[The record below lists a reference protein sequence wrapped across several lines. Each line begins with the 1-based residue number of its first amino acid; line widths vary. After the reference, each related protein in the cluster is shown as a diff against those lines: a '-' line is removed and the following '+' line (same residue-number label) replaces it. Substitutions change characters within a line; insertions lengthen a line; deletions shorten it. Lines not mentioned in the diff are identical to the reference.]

1 MAEYDLK
8 VAVIGGG
15 TGLSTILRGLK
26 RYPIDITAIVTVADD
41 GGSSGSLRTD
51 FDVPP
56 PGDIRNVLVALSE
69 VEPLVQELFQYR
81 FTGETDLAGH
91 PTGNLLIA
99 AMTNITGDF
108 ASAIQKLSEV
118 LKVRGRVLPVCNTPL
133 CLCAEYDDGTII
145 QGESLI
151 PTIDK
156 KIKRVYYTKE
166 DARALDEA
174 VEAIMEADLVLLG
187 PGSLY
192 TSIIP
197 NLLVNGVV
205 DAIEKS
211 KAPKVYICNIMT
223 QPGETDD
230 HNVLDHVNAIVK
242 HTNKNIIDY
251 VISNNEVLPKEMI
264 DRYQKDGAKQ
274 VILDDKQ
281 RKILKTMGAKTI
293 EENLIEIKNNYIRHD
308 AGHIS
313 DIVINLALRHDNDKD
328 K

>member
-1 MAEYDLK
+1 MGEYDLK
-8 VAVIGGG
+8 VVVIGGG

-81 FTGETDLAGH
+81 FTGETDLARH

-108 ASAIQKLSEV
+108 SSAIQKLSEV
-118 LKVRGRVLPVCNTPL
+118 LKVRGKVLPVCNTPL

-156 KIKRVYYTKE
+156 KIKRVYYSKE
-166 DARALDEA
+166 GAKALSEA

-197 NLLVNGVV
+197 NLLLGEISE
-205 DAIEKS
+205 ALS
-211 KAPKVYICNIMT
+211 KTSAECVYCCNIMT
-223 QPGETDD
+223 QPGETTGYSASEHIKAIHQHAGYSFIDKIIVNDD
-230 HNVLDHVNAIVK
+230 EINSKV
-242 HTNKNIIDY
+242 Y
-251 VISNNEVLPKEMI
+251 E
-264 DRYQKDGAKQ
+264 RYREQ
-274 VILDDKQ
+274 
-281 RKILKTMGAKTI
+281 
-293 EENLIEIKNNYIRHD
+293 H
-308 AGHIS
+308 S
-313 DIVINLALRHDNDKD
+313 DIVEIDEKKLSQMNIKIIKSRLVSYNNVGEVRHNAKKVAATIFSLLLDIEEQREG
-328 K
+328 

>member
-151 PTIDK
+151 PTIEK

-197 NLLVNGVV
+197 NLLLVEISEALVKTS
-205 DAIEKS
+205 AEC
-211 KAPKVYICNIMT
+211 VYCCNIMT
-223 QPGETDD
+223 QPGETTGYSAS
-230 HNVLDHVNAIVK
+230 DHVLALHEHAGHAFIDKIIV
-242 HTNKNIIDY
+242 NDEEIDD
-251 VISNNEVLPKEMI
+251 EH
-264 DRYQKDGAKQ
+264 
-274 VILDDKQ
+274 
-281 RKILKTMGAKTI
+281 LKTFDEMMQEVGDG
-293 EENLIEIKNNYIRHD
+293 EEFDDWNEWNDTESPYNSSKLFFESFLNNSSIR
-308 AGHIS
+308 S
-313 DIVINLALRHDNDKD
+313 F
-328 K
+328 

>member
-151 PTIDK
+151 PTIEK

-197 NLLVNGVV
+197 NLLLVEISEALVKTS
-205 DAIEKS
+205 AEC
-211 KAPKVYICNIMT
+211 VYCCNIMT
-223 QPGETDD
+223 QPGETTGYSAS
-230 HNVLDHVNAIVK
+230 DHVLALHEHAGHAFIDKIIVNDEEIDDETYERYCDQHSDVVLIDEK
-242 HTNKNIIDY
+242 KLHKMNIK
-251 VISNNEVLPKEMI
+251 VIKSRLVSYNNVGEVRHNTKKVAATIFSLL
-264 DRYQKDGAKQ
+264 
-274 VILDDKQ
+274 LD
-281 RKILKTMGAKTI
+281 I
-293 EENLIEIKNNYIRHD
+293 EEKRE
-308 AGHIS
+308 G
-313 DIVINLALRHDNDKD
+313 
-328 K
+328 

>member
-151 PTIDK
+151 PTIEK

-197 NLLVNGVV
+197 NLLLVEISEALVKTS
-205 DAIEKS
+205 AEC
-211 KAPKVYICNIMT
+211 VYCCNIMT
-223 QPGETDD
+223 KPGETTGYSAS
-230 HNVLDHVNAIVK
+230 DHVLALHEHAGHAFIDKIIVNDEEIDDETYERYCDQHSDVVLIDEK
-242 HTNKNIIDY
+242 KLHKMNIE
-251 VISNNEVLPKEMI
+251 VIKSRLVSYNNVGEVRHNTKKVAATIFSLL
-264 DRYQKDGAKQ
+264 
-274 VILDDKQ
+274 LD
-281 RKILKTMGAKTI
+281 I
-293 EENLIEIKNNYIRHD
+293 EEKRE
-308 AGHIS
+308 G
-313 DIVINLALRHDNDKD
+313 
-328 K
+328 

>member
-151 PTIDK
+151 PTIEK

-197 NLLVNGVV
+197 NLLLVEISEALVKTS
-205 DAIEKS
+205 AEC
-211 KAPKVYICNIMT
+211 VYCCNIMT
-223 QPGETDD
+223 QPGETTGYSAS
-230 HNVLDHVNAIVK
+230 DHVLALHEHAGHAFIDKIIVNDEEIDDETYERYCDQRSDVVLIDEK
-242 HTNKNIIDY
+242 KLHKMNIE
-251 VISNNEVLPKEMI
+251 VIKSRLVSYNNVGEVRHNTKKVAATIFSLL
-264 DRYQKDGAKQ
+264 
-274 VILDDKQ
+274 LD
-281 RKILKTMGAKTI
+281 I
-293 EENLIEIKNNYIRHD
+293 EEKRE
-308 AGHIS
+308 G
-313 DIVINLALRHDNDKD
+313 
-328 K
+328 

>member
-151 PTIDK
+151 PTIEK

-174 VEAIMEADLVLLG
+174 VEAIIEADLVLLG

-197 NLLVNGVV
+197 NLLLVEISEALVKTS
-205 DAIEKS
+205 AEC
-211 KAPKVYICNIMT
+211 VYCCNIMT
-223 QPGETDD
+223 QPGETTGYSAS
-230 HNVLDHVNAIVK
+230 DHVLALHEHAGHAFIDKIIVNDEEIDDETYDQHSDVVLIDEK
-242 HTNKNIIDY
+242 KLHKMNIE
-251 VISNNEVLPKEMI
+251 VIKSRLVSYNNVGEVRHNTKKVAATIFSLL
-264 DRYQKDGAKQ
+264 
-274 VILDDKQ
+274 LD
-281 RKILKTMGAKTI
+281 I
-293 EENLIEIKNNYIRHD
+293 EEKRE
-308 AGHIS
+308 G
-313 DIVINLALRHDNDKD
+313 
-328 K
+328 

>member
-1 MAEYDLK
+1 MGEYDLK

-108 ASAIQKLSEV
+108 SSAIQKLSEV

-156 KIKRVYYTKE
+156 KIKRVYYSKE
-166 DARALDEA
+166 GAKALSEA

-197 NLLVNGVV
+197 NLLLSEISE
-205 DAIEKS
+205 ALS
-211 KAPKVYICNIMT
+211 KTSAECVYCCNIMT
-223 QPGETDD
+223 QPGETTGYSASE
-230 HNVLDHVNAIVK
+230 HVDAIHQHAGYSFIDK
-242 HTNKNIIDY
+242 IIVND
-251 VISNNEVLPKEMI
+251 EEI
-264 DRYQKDGAKQ
+264 DSKAYERYCEQ
-274 VILDDKQ
+274 
-281 RKILKTMGAKTI
+281 
-293 EENLIEIKNNYIRHD
+293 H
-308 AGHIS
+308 S
-313 DIVINLALRHDNDKD
+313 DIVEIDEKKLRQMNIQIIKSRLVSYNNVGEVRHNTKKVAATIFSLLLDIEEQREG
-328 K
+328 

>member
-41 GGSSGSLRTD
+41 GGSSGSLRSD

-81 FTGETDLAGH
+81 FQGETELAGH

-118 LKVRGRVLPVCNTPL
+118 LKVRGQVLPVCNTPL

-151 PTIDK
+151 PTIEK
-156 KIKRVYYTKE
+156 KIKRVYYTKQ
-166 DARALDEA
+166 DAKALHEA

-197 NLLVNGVV
+197 NLLLSEISEALV
-205 DAIEKS
+205 KT
-211 KAPKVYICNIMT
+211 KAECVYCCNIMT
-223 QPGETDD
+223 QPGETTGYTAS
-230 HNVLDHVNAIVK
+230 DHVIALEEHAGHSFIDKIIVNDEK
-242 HTNKNIIDY
+242 INQETYERYCDQQSDVVFIDEKKLKSMNIE
-251 VISNNEVLPKEMI
+251 VIKSRLVSYNNVGEVRHNTKKVAATVFSLL
-264 DRYQKDGAKQ
+264 
-274 VILDDKQ
+274 LD
-281 RKILKTMGAKTI
+281 I
-293 EENLIEIKNNYIRHD
+293 EEKRE
-308 AGHIS
+308 G
-313 DIVINLALRHDNDKD
+313 
-328 K
+328 

>member
-151 PTIDK
+151 PTIEK

-197 NLLVNGVV
+197 NLLLVEISEALVKTS
-205 DAIEKS
+205 AEC
-211 KAPKVYICNIMT
+211 VYCCNIMT
-223 QPGETDD
+223 QPGETTGYRAS
-230 HNVLDHVNAIVK
+230 DHVLALHEHAGHAFIDKIIVNDEEIDDETYERYCDQHSDVVLIDEK
-242 HTNKNIIDY
+242 KLHKMNIE
-251 VISNNEVLPKEMI
+251 VIKSRLVSYNNVGEVRHNTKKVAATIFSLL
-264 DRYQKDGAKQ
+264 
-274 VILDDKQ
+274 LD
-281 RKILKTMGAKTI
+281 I
-293 EENLIEIKNNYIRHD
+293 EEKRE
-308 AGHIS
+308 G
-313 DIVINLALRHDNDKD
+313 
-328 K
+328 

>member
-41 GGSSGSLRTD
+41 GGSSGSLRSD

-81 FTGETDLAGH
+81 FQGETELAGH

-118 LKVRGRVLPVCNTPL
+118 LKVRGQVLPVCNTPL

-151 PTIDK
+151 PTIEK
-156 KIKRVYYTKE
+156 KIKRVYYTKQ
-166 DARALDEA
+166 DAKALHES

-197 NLLVNGVV
+197 NLLLSEISEALV
-205 DAIEKS
+205 KT
-211 KAPKVYICNIMT
+211 KAECVYCCNIMT
-223 QPGETDD
+223 QPGETTGYTAS
-230 HNVLDHVNAIVK
+230 DHVIALEAHAGHSFIDKIIVNDEK
-242 HTNKNIIDY
+242 INQETYERYCDQQSDVVFIDEKKLKSMNIE
-251 VISNNEVLPKEMI
+251 VIKSRLVSYNNVGEVRHNTKKVAATVFSLL
-264 DRYQKDGAKQ
+264 
-274 VILDDKQ
+274 LD
-281 RKILKTMGAKTI
+281 I
-293 EENLIEIKNNYIRHD
+293 EEKRE
-308 AGHIS
+308 G
-313 DIVINLALRHDNDKD
+313 
-328 K
+328 